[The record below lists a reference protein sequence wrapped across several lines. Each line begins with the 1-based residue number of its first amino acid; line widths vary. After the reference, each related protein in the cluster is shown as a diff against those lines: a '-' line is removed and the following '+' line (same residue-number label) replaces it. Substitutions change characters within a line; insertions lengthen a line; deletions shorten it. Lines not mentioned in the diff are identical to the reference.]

1 MPLCNRFTILDSH
14 VLPDVGINS
23 LSRVG
28 KQVLEEGII
37 LAVTGAIT
45 SVEFGRDALFG
56 HVIRV
61 GKDR

>member
-28 KQVLEEGII
+28 KHALEEGII
-37 LAVTGAIT
+37 LAVTGAST
-45 SVEFGRDALFG
+45 SVELGWGAIFG
-56 HVIRV
+56 HVVRV
-61 GKDR
+61 GKDC

>member
-23 LSRVG
+23 LSSVG
-28 KQVLEEGII
+28 KHALEEGII

-45 SVEFGRDALFG
+45 SVELGLVALFG
-56 HVIRV
+56 HVVRV
-61 GKDR
+61 GKDC